1 MDLHALQVFCK
12 IVELKSFSRAAEAV
26 LLTQP
31 TVSGHIK
38 VLEDSLGLRLFDRA
52 GKHVVTTQ
60 AGELLY
66 GYARRILAL
75 RAEAEQALA
84 EFKGG
89 LKGSLCIGGSSIPGA
104 YVLPPLIARFKQ
116 DYPDVTIHLKIGD
129 SREVCRS
136 VAEGHCDLAAV
147 GARFD
152 DARLHFEP
160 LAEDELMLVVPRQ
173 HPWARRPAVRL
184 KDLPGQPFIVR
195 EVGSG
200 SRQFAER
207 ALADRGL
214 DPKELRVVAEMGSNE
229 AVRQAVKAGSGV
241 AIISRRAVEDDLKAG
256 TLAAVRIESVRFQ
269 RQFYIAAH
277 RTRTKSPACRAFLRL
292 LGKADGQGEETGA
305 AASAGGSRKRRRP

>member
-1 MDLHALQVFCK
+1 MDLHALEVFSK

-26 LLTQP
+26 LLSQP

-38 VLEDSLGLRLFDRA
+38 ALEDALGLRLFDRA
-52 GKHVVTTQ
+52 GKTITPTQ
-60 AGELLY
+60 AGDLLY

-89 LKGSLCIGGSSIPGA
+89 LKGSLCIGGSSVPGA
-104 YVLPPLIARFKQ
+104 YILPVLIARFKQ

-129 SREVCRS
+129 SREACRA

-147 GARFD
+147 GARFE
-152 DARLHFEP
+152 DARLRFEP
-160 LAEDELMLVVPRQ
+160 LAEDELVLVVPSK
-173 HPWARRPAVRL
+173 HPWARRPSVRP

-200 SRQFAER
+200 SRQYAER
-207 ALADRGL
+207 ALAEKGL
-214 DPKELRVVAEMGSNE
+214 DPAALRVVAEMGSNE

-241 AIISRRAVEDDLKAG
+241 AIMSRRAVEDDLKAG
-256 TLAAVRIESVRFQ
+256 SLAAVRIESVRFL
-269 RQFYIAAH
+269 RQFYIASH
-277 RTRTKSPACRAFLRL
+277 RTRTQSPACRAFLRL
-292 LGKADGQGEETGA
+292 LGKGGGKKEETMPP
-305 AASAGGSRKRRRP
+305 AS

>member
-38 VLEDSLGLRLFDRA
+38 VLEETLGLRLFDRA
-52 GKHVVTTQ
+52 GRQVTPTQ

-104 YVLPPLIARFKQ
+104 YVLPPLIARFKRE
-116 DYPDVTIHLKIGD
+116 YPDVTIHLKIGD
-129 SREVCRS
+129 SREACRA

-147 GARFD
+147 GARFE

-160 LAEDELMLVVPRQ
+160 LAEDELVLVVPRP
-173 HPWARRPAVRL
+173 HPWARRAAVHL
-184 KDLPGQPFIVR
+184 KDLAEQPFVLR

-207 ALADRGL
+207 ALEAHGL
-214 DPKELRVVAEMGSNE
+214 NPKDLRVAAEMGSNE

-241 AIISRRAVEDDLKAG
+241 AIISRRAVEDDLKTGA
-256 TLAAVRIESVRFQ
+256 LAAVRIESVRFV

-277 RTRTKSPACRAFLRL
+277 RARTKSPACRAFLRF
-292 LGKADGQGEETGA
+292 LGKSDGASEE
-305 AASAGGSRKRRRP
+305 SAPAGPPGRRRRRRP